1 MFSPLN
7 VSNGHIEPNS
17 GNICQWMENIY
28 AKFQPLEQ
36 SRWNQGHID
45 ALFYGGCQ
53 QFVNRNYGLGNTNAY
68 NQWYFNIAQQPCN
81 LVTGYQRQHR
91 KNFSY
96 TPVDGGDSQTTDQY
110 NRLTTVIAN
119 REGIHEQF
127 SKGCEQSCISGMVL
141 AQPYLDFSGD
151 DPLQGCVKL
160 KIWEYNSF
168 LVDPYFRNADMSD
181 ARSFWCQEYI
191 DESEAVERFGEERV
205 RNVGKLQ
212 GQAERYGRF
221 YFLPENYNMSRTDMM
236 ILSYVWYK
244 SNDTVKKLYSKKR
257 NQFFDF
263 SKNADI
269 EGILYNIP
277 DMEVVNVKCP
287 VWKVAVV
294 LNDKLMYL
302 GKNPLGNETKCP
314 VVPIFWNYDPHLG
327 DYPDLRVR
335 GLIRTMRDPQ
345 YLFNLKVAQNNDIV
359 SAVINSGWKRKSGAV
374 QNEDNLKK
382 TNGGWD
388 VIINPEFQMTDAEK
402 IIPTALPES
411 DLALAQQM
419 QELIFATSGINME
432 NWSGQEDKQISALTA
447 MMKQAANLLV
457 FQKYFDQ
464 WDYSLKLIGD
474 LILQLEINNWSA
486 EKVALILQE
495 EPTPYFY
502 SKIFSKYDVIVEEA
516 LLTPTQRNLQAQQ
529 MLDINATFGRE
540 VIPASMI
547 IPHMNIQGKSEIV
560 QFLQQQE
567 QQASAMQQEQ
577 QMIASSFQE
586 AQLKELY
593 SKAVAN
599 IARAREDN
607 SRSESNL
614 GLYEERLSMIERNRS
629 MSLKEKQEALGK
641 LLENVNVYGEMQTMQ
656 KQMRLEEENNN
667 QRFEEELEKRD
678 VERRTQA
685 NKFLEEIMG
694 SNSQKQPEFASSNMM

>member
-7 VSNGHIEPNS
+7 VSNGRIEPNE

-45 ALFYGGCQ
+45 ALFYAGCQ
-53 QFVNRNYGLGNTNAY
+53 QFVNRNYGLGNTNDTY
-68 NQWYFNIAQQPCN
+68 SQWYFNISQQPCN
-81 LVTGYQRQHR
+81 LVSGYQRQHR

-96 TPVDGGDSQTTDQY
+96 TPVDGADSETTDQY
-110 NRLTTVIAN
+110 NRLTTVISN

-127 SKGCEQSCISGMVL
+127 SKGCEQSIVSGMVL

-151 DPLQGCVKL
+151 DPLQGSVRL

-168 LVDPYFRNADMSD
+168 MVDPYFRNPDMSD

-191 DESEAVERFGEERV
+191 EEAEAVERFGEERI
-205 RNVGKLQ
+205 RGVGKLQ

-221 YFLPENYNMSRTDMM
+221 YFLPENYNMGRTDMM
-236 ILSYVWYK
+236 ILSYVWFK
-244 SNDTVKKLYSKKR
+244 SNGIVKKLYSKKR

-263 SKNADI
+263 SEHADL

-277 DMEVVNVKCP
+277 DLEVVKVKCP
-287 VWKVAVV
+287 IWKVAVV
-294 LNDKLMYL
+294 LNDQLMFL

-359 SAVINSGWKRKSGAV
+359 SAVINSGYKRKSGAV

-388 VIINPEFQMTDAEK
+388 IVINPEFQMTDVEK

-419 QELIFATSGINME
+419 QELVFATSGINME
-432 NWSGQEDKQISALTA
+432 NWAGQEDKQISALTA
-447 MMKQAANLLV
+447 MMKQSANLLV

-474 LILQLEINNWSA
+474 LILQLEINNWNA
-486 EKVALILQE
+486 AKVGLILQE

-502 SKIFSKYDVIVEEA
+502 SKIFSKYDVIVEES

-540 VIPASMI
+540 VIPASKI
-547 IPHMNIQGKSEIV
+547 IPYMNIQGKSEIV
-560 QFLQQQE
+560 EFLEQQE

-577 QMIASSFQE
+577 SMIANAFQE

-593 SKAVAN
+593 SKAAAN

-614 GLYEERLSMIERNRS
+614 GLYEERLSMIERNRA
-629 MSLKEKQEALGK
+629 MTLKEKQEALGK
-641 LLENVNVYGEMQTMQ
+641 LLENVSVFGEIQTLE
-656 KQMRLEEENNN
+656 KQMRLDRQNQQMQYNEE
-667 QRFEEELEKRD
+667 FEKQD

-694 SNSQKQPEFASSNMM
+694 PNFNKVA

>member
-1 MFSPLN
+1 MLSPLSVWN
-7 VSNGHIEPNS
+7 NNLEPNE
-17 GNICQWMENIY
+17 GNITTWMENTFQ
-28 AKFQPLEQ
+28 KFQPLEQ
-36 SRWNQGHID
+36 ARWNQGHID
-45 ALFYGGCQ
+45 SLFYAGCQ
-53 QFVNRNYGLGNTNAY
+53 QFVNRNYGLGANNNAY
-68 NQWYFNIAQQPCN
+68 NQWYFNISQQPCN
-81 LVTGYQRQHR
+81 LVTGYQRQRR
-91 KNFSY
+91 KNFTY
-96 TPVDGGDSQTTDQY
+96 IPVDGADSNTTDQY
-110 NRLTTVIAN
+110 TRLTTVVTN
-119 REGIHEQF
+119 KGGIHEQF
-127 SKGCEQSCISGMVL
+127 SKGCELATISGMVL
-141 AQPYLDFSGD
+141 AQPYLDFMGD
-151 DPLQGCVKL
+151 DPAQGSVKL

-168 LVDPYFRNADMSD
+168 LVDPYFRDPSMSD
-181 ARSFWCQEYI
+181 ARIIWCQEYI
-191 DESEAVERFGEERV
+191 DEGEAVERFGEERI

-236 ILSYVWYK
+236 ILSYIWYK
-244 SNDTVKKLYSKKR
+244 SNGSVKKLYSRKR

-263 SKNADI
+263 SQNADL
-269 EGILYNIP
+269 EGILFNIP
-277 DMEVVNVKCP
+277 DLEVVTIKCP
-287 VWKVAVV
+287 IWKVAVV
-294 LNDKLMYL
+294 LNDKLMYN

-314 VVPIFWNYDPHLG
+314 MVPIFWNYDPHLG

-335 GLIRTMRDPQ
+335 GLIRNMRDPQ
-345 YLFNLKVAQNNDIV
+345 YLFNLKVANNNDIV

-388 VIINPEFQMTDAEK
+388 VVINPEFQMTDVEK

-432 NWSGQEDKQISALTA
+432 NWAGQEDKQISTLTA
-447 MMKQAANLLV
+447 LMKQASNLLV

-474 LILQLEINNWSA
+474 LILQIEINNWNA
-486 EKVALILQE
+486 AKVALILQE
-495 EPTPYFY
+495 EPSPYFY
-502 SKIFSKYDVIVEEA
+502 SKIFSKYDVMVEEA

-540 VIPASMI
+540 VIPASKI
-547 IPHMNIQGKSEIV
+547 IPYMNIQGKNEIA
-560 QFLQQQE
+560 QFLEQQE

-577 QMIASSFQE
+577 SMIANAFQE

-593 SKAVAN
+593 SKAAAN

-614 GLYEERLSMIERNRS
+614 GLYEERLSMIERNRAL
-629 MSLKEKQEALGK
+629 SLKEKQAALNQ
-641 LLENVNVYGEMQTMQ
+641 LLENIAMYGE
-656 KQMRLEEENNN
+656 LETVHN
-667 QRFEEELEKRD
+667 QRRLDNQSTQMMFKEEIEKQD

-694 SNSQKQPEFASSNMM
+694 PNFNKVA

>member
-1 MFSPLN
+1 MFNPLSVWN
-7 VSNGHIEPNS
+7 NSLEPDE
-17 GNICQWMENIY
+17 GNIGQWMENLY

-36 SRWNQGHID
+36 ARWNQCHID
-45 ALFYGGCQ
+45 SLFYAGAQ
-53 QFVNRNYGLGNTNAY
+53 QFVNRNYGLGNTNNAY
-68 NQWYFNIAQQPCN
+68 GQWYFNISQQPCN

-96 TPVDGGDSQTTDQY
+96 VPVDGADPQTTDQY
-110 NRLTTVIAN
+110 NRLTTIVAN
-119 REGIHEQF
+119 KEGIHEQF
-127 SKGCEQSCISGMVL
+127 SKGCELSVVSGMVL
-141 AQPYLDFSGD
+141 AQPYLDFMGD
-151 DPLQGCVKL
+151 DPAQGALRL

-168 LVDPYFRNADMSD
+168 MVDPYFRNPDMSD
-181 ARSFWCQEYI
+181 ARAVWCQEYI
-191 DESEAVERFGEERV
+191 EEGEAIDRFGSDRV
-205 RNVGKLQ
+205 KSVGKLQ

-236 ILSYVWYK
+236 VLSYIWYK
-244 SNDTVKKLYSKKR
+244 TNGKVKKLYSRKR

-263 SKNADI
+263 SDHADI

-277 DMEVVNVKCP
+277 DMEVVDVHCP

-294 LNDKLMYL
+294 LNNKLMYL

-314 VVPIFWNYDPHLG
+314 FVPIFWNYEPHIG

-359 SAVINSGWKRKSGAV
+359 SAVINSGWKRKAGAV

-388 VIINPEFQMTDAEK
+388 VVINPEYQMTDVEK

-432 NWSGQEDKQISALTA
+432 NWAGQQDKQISTLTA
-447 MMKQAANLLV
+447 LMKQASNLLV
-457 FQKYFDQ
+457 YQKYFDQ
-464 WDYSLKLIGD
+464 WDYSLKLLGD
-474 LILQLEINNWSA
+474 LILQIEINNWNA
-486 EKVALILQE
+486 AKVGLILQE
-495 EPTPYFY
+495 EPSPYFY

-547 IPHMNIQGKSEIV
+547 IPYMNIQGKAEIV
-560 QFLQQQE
+560 QFLEQQE

-577 QMIASSFQE
+577 SMIANSFQD

-593 SKAVAN
+593 SRAASN

-629 MSLKEKQEALGK
+629 MSLKEKQAALSQ
-641 LLENVNVYGEMQTMQ
+641 LLENVTKYGELKTMYNQ
-656 KQMRLEEENNN
+656 NRLDQENNE
-667 QRFEEELEKRD
+667 QMYKEELEKRD

-694 SNSQKQPEFASSNMM
+694 PNFSKVPVNF